1 MSGWWGDVNAR
12 ARGLGA
18 GLPSAV
24 DLAAL
29 ARERSV
35 PGLARN
41 LAAHGVGAG
50 ARPAATAAELDTEV
64 RRWAAGHLALLR
76 RRMGH
81 RRSLAARVVLD
92 DTDRRAVRALL
103 RGAAEGAPAAVR
115 LAGVIPSVHLPL
127 PRLEELARCDSI
139 EQLGDRLERLGHP
152 AAAPL
157 RAAPGGTVPDL
168 FRLEAALDRAYA
180 RRALAGSRRGGDLLA
195 FVREEIDL
203 RNAWSILALSGAPG
217 ARDTDG
223 LHLEGGERISPARF
237 LDLCGTDPERVR
249 SALSGTFG
257 GGPLSDL
264 FRETV
269 STAALERRSLELR
282 AVAWTRRGRAR
293 PLGPAP
299 FLAFA
304 LRLAASIHDLG
315 LLVWGCALDA
325 PPDRRLPTLHEV
337 A

>member
-1 MSGWWGDVNAR
+1 VSGWWGDVNAR
-12 ARGLGA
+12 ARGLGT
-18 GLPSAV
+18 GLPSAA
-24 DLAAL
+24 DLTVL

-41 LAAHGVGAG
+41 LAARGVGVG

-81 RRSLAARVVLD
+81 RRSLAARVILD
-92 DTDRRAVRALL
+92 DADRRAVRALL

-115 LAGVIPSVHLPL
+115 LTGVIPSPRLPL

-139 EQLGDRLERLGHP
+139 EDLGDRLERLGHP

-157 RAAPGGTVPDL
+157 HAAPGGMVPDL

-180 RRALAGSRRGGDLLA
+180 RRALEGPGRGGDLLA

-203 RNAWSILALSGAPG
+203 RNAWSILTLSGTAG
-217 ARDTDG
+217 AGDTDG

-237 LDLCGTDPERVR
+237 RDLCGTDPERAR
-249 SALSGTFG
+249 RALTGTFA
-257 GGPLSDL
+257 GGPLSGL
-264 FRETV
+264 FRETA
-269 STAALERRSLELR
+269 STATLERRALELR
-282 AVAWTRRGRAR
+282 VIAWTRRGRAL

-299 FLAFA
+299 LLAFA
-304 LRLAASIHDLG
+304 LRLAASTYDLCS
-315 LLVWGCALDA
+315 LVWGCALDA
-325 PPDRRLPTLHEV
+325 PPDRRLPALREV